1 MLRLFKQSVSSPLSG
16 FVLHAPKNKTS
27 EVGSKQPADP
37 LSQDGQVPRRSP
49 KLKKLVKKKPQSEG
63 KNMCRLA
70 QDLVAKKCGVLKD
83 DDTLDA
89 LTM

>member
-1 MLRLFKQSVSSPLSG
+1 
-16 FVLHAPKNKTS
+16 
-27 EVGSKQPADP
+27 
-37 LSQDGQVPRRSP
+37 VPRRSP